1 MRFRV
6 VVVGK
11 DKHDPLIDSGD
22 DYLGRRQHYFPTEL
36 VAVKEEPARSK
47 SDLSR
52 VKSLEADRLQ
62 KAAPRASLFV
72 VLDEAGQNISS
83 EQLASR
89 VGRWADEG
97 RAEVA
102 FFIGGPNGIAP
113 ELRQNAALVL
123 SLSRMT
129 LPHRLARVVLLEQL
143 YRASTILRGEPYHK

>member
-11 DKHDPLIDSGD
+11 DKSDPLLQAGD
-22 DYLGRRQHYFPTEL
+22 DYLARLQYYFPTEL
-36 VAVKEEPARSK
+36 VSVKEEPARSK
-47 SDLSR
+47 ADLVR
-52 VKSLEADRLQ
+52 VKSLEAERLE
-62 KAAPRASLFV
+62 KAAGKAAMLV
-72 VLDEAGQNISS
+72 VLDEGGQSLSS

-113 ELRQNAALVL
+113 ELRAAATLVL
-123 SLSRMT
+123 SLSKMT

-143 YRASTILRGEPYHK
+143 YRAATILRGEPYHK